1 MNKRIIALAITFVFG
16 LAACG
21 SKATASQPTDLA
33 SYQSQEFAW
42 GKCPSKYFL
51 PTNQLGPVFKKSAA
65 TCATVTVPALY
76 SGDQSLP
83 DFKIAM
89 MRQPATGKKK
99 LGTLFINPGGPGQS
113 GVQELQ
119 WTNFPAEIRKTYD
132 IVGFDPRGV
141 NVSAPAQGNQIKCNT
156 QSDYETYW
164 TSEST
169 PENDKQVI
177 EAIDIMDA
185 YYKLC
190 GEDNPNWWTLSTK
203 NVVDDLELM
212 RQVVTGNKP
221 LNFLGSSYGTTIASE
236 YITRYPK
243 QVGHIA
249 LDSPTTNDPTKP
261 ADQIIE
267 AKALEDNVLRFVKGY
282 AKAKG
287 KTVAAVKKL
296 MLKVRQDGDDD
307 KLRGFAGM
315 TVLDSEN
322 EVHLSSEYMFTNGIR
337 VLTYYDQATAQKFFN
352 QGLDAVSGKDKWN
365 GMFEYF
371 SMQMDGYDP
380 ETLGG
385 KTYDPSKIKRD
396 NSFEIMTIV
405 NSMDLDYTDKSSKSE
420 KKKLAAKIKKV
431 SPFWT
436 ALNADASKYE
446 YDGDR
451 EGIDWISMAKQD
463 DAIPDPPTKKP
474 VRANKSGKKVLVV
487 GAKYESTTPYAFA
500 IKTAA
505 DLKSPL
511 VTFNGT
517 GHAPLAGFDQKCLND
532 IFIKYFVHNK
542 LPAKSVTC
550 NK

>member
-1 MNKRIIALAITFVFG
+1 MLKRITWATIMILSV
-16 LAACG
+16 AACG
-21 SKATASQPTDLA
+21 SKATANQPTDLA
-33 SYQSQEFAW
+33 SYLAQDFAW
-42 GKCPSKYFL
+42 GKCATDYFL
-51 PTNQLGPVFKKSAA
+51 PKDQFGPTFKNSAA

-76 SGDQSLP
+76 SGDQTLP

-89 MRQPATGKKK
+89 MRQPATGSKK

-113 GVQELQ
+113 GVHELQ

-141 NVSAPAQGNQIKCNT
+141 NLSAPAEGNQIKCST

-164 TSEST
+164 NSEST
-169 PENDKQVI
+169 PENDQQVLEGI
-177 EAIDIMDA
+177 EIMDA
-185 YYKLC
+185 YYELC
-190 GEDNPNWWTLSTK
+190 SKDNPTWWTLSTK

-212 RQVVTGNKP
+212 RKVVTGKQP

-243 QVGHIA
+243 HVGHIA

-307 KLRGFAGM
+307 KLMGFAGM
-315 TVLDSEN
+315 KVIDAQKQIR
-322 EVHLSSEYMFTNGIR
+322 LSSEYMFTNGIR
-337 VLTYYDQATAQKFFN
+337 VLTYYDQATAQQYFN
-352 QGLDAVSGKDKWN
+352 DGLDEVSGAEKWN
-365 GMFEYF
+365 GTFEYF
-371 SMQMDGYDP
+371 AMQMDGYDP
-380 ETLGG
+380 DTLRGET
-385 KTYDPSKIKRD
+385 YQPEKIKRD
-396 NSFEIMTIV
+396 NSYEIMTIV
-405 NSMDLDYTDKSSKSE
+405 NSMDLDYTDKSSKVA
-420 KKKLAAKIKKV
+420 KKELAAKIKKV

-436 ALNADASKYE
+436 ALNSDASKYE
-446 YDGDR
+446 YEGDR
-451 EGIDWISMAKQD
+451 DGIDWISMAKED

-487 GAKYESTTPYAFA
+487 GAKFESTTPYAFA

-532 IFIKYFVHNK
+532 IFVKYFVHNK